1 MATVTT
7 SAGAPSDAAHSL
19 PRNNLLG
26 PYAPVNQ
33 NGSFE
38 FDRVIKAG
46 KVQKRTQK
54 TRSWKP
60 VYLVL
65 RPNTLSIYKNANEE
79 KLRYK
84 IYLTDLSAVAPLKDP
99 KNKRDHVFGL
109 FSPSKNFHFQ
119 AASAAEAQEWLD
131 VIRKEARIDEEDEE
145 FLPASPHGSRQSS
158 TGASVIPQTSKMVTQ
173 QPAGE
178 WLLSSSP
185 EYMAT
190 PGSLTVPPDP
200 RHLPHML
207 DSSGLSGNELASHS
221 DLSDTEA
228 RRAHGASIESLTLQ
242 SPPPAMAEGSLGDR
256 PRLGLRNTSQGSGVV
271 NLEQDLDRV
280 IWQGK
285 LQFLRSKGG
294 VRQWKKTWA
303 VLRPRNLILYRDESE
318 YTAKFI
324 LPLSSIV
331 NVVEIDPIS
340 KTKSHCLQIITEEKS
355 YRFCAADEED
365 LVKCLG
371 AFKSLLTKRRELEAR
386 LAAAQT
392 ALGPAGLASMP
403 EVDPA
408 SSPPQAQ
415 PQAAAEMSSQPT
427 SAPIARRTSSVAP
440 PPPISS
446 HAVLAMR

>member
-1 MATVTT
+1 MATVST
-7 SAGAPSDAAHSL
+7 SANAPTDSANTQ
-19 PRNNLLG
+19 PRNNLLLN
-26 PYAPVNQ
+26 PYDAAVNQ

-38 FDRVIKAG
+38 SDRVIKAG

-54 TRSWKP
+54 TRSWKT

-79 KLRYK
+79 KLRHK
-84 IYLTDLSAVAPLKDP
+84 IYLTDLSTVAPLKDP
-99 KNKRDHVFGL
+99 KNKRNHVFGL

-119 AASAAEAQEWLD
+119 AASAADAQEWLD
-131 VIRKEARIDEEDEE
+131 LIRKEARIDEEDEE
-145 FLPASPHGSRQSS
+145 FFLASPFGSRQSS
-158 TGASVIPQTSKMVTQ
+158 TSATAIPQASKMAAQ

-185 EYMAT
+185 ECLAS
-190 PGSLTVPPDP
+190 PGSLSVPNDP
-200 RHLPHML
+200 RHISQML

-221 DLSDTEA
+221 DLSDTET
-228 RRAHGASIESLTLQ
+228 RQPRGVSIENLTLR
-242 SPPPAMAEGSLGDR
+242 PPIQTAEAGSSER
-256 PRLGLRNTSQGSGVV
+256 PGMGNRNSSQTSGL

-280 IWQGK
+280 VWQGR

-303 VLRPRNLILYRDESE
+303 VVRPRNMILYRDESE

-324 LPLSSIV
+324 LPMSSIL

-355 YRFCAADEED
+355 YRFCATDEEE
-365 LVKCLG
+365 LVRCLG
-371 AFKSLLTKRRELEAR
+371 AFKSLLTKRRELEQR
-386 LAAAQT
+386 LAAAQAT
-392 ALGPAGLASMP
+392 MEPPALATTPEMESTPSPAEP
-403 EVDPA
+403 T
-408 SSPPQAQ
+408 PP
-415 PQAAAEMSSQPT
+415 AAAAIVRRMSSAQ
-427 SAPIARRTSSVAP
+427 P
-440 PPPISS
+440 PPPIGS